1 MEHKESGLC
10 LAPCYDLVASACY
23 PQYQTLALGI
33 GGAKNMTIGNIGP
46 KNIARLGNLFGL
58 PDRAIMLAVSDFA
71 SRLDRAHSAVD
82 ASKKVDQ
89 YIKDKLHQ
97 QMEKRWNGAFD
108 SIGTY
113 LSKKR

>member
-1 MEHKESGLC
+1 MR
-10 LAPCYDLVASACY
+10 
-23 PQYQTLALGI
+23 I
-33 GGAKNMTIGNIGP
+33 GSIGP
-46 KNIARLGNLFGL
+46 KKIARLGNLFGL
-58 PDRAIMLAVSDFA
+58 PDRAVMLAVSDFA
-71 SRLDRAHSAVD
+71 SRLNRAHSTVD

-97 QMEKRWNGAFD
+97 QLEKRWNGAFD

>member
-1 MEHKESGLC
+1 MASQGGLKRT
-10 LAPCYDLVASACY
+10 CYDLVATACY

-33 GGAKNMTIGNIGP
+33 GGAKNMRIGSIGP

-58 PDRAIMLAVSDFA
+58 PDRAVMLAVSDFA

-108 SIGTY
+108 PIGTY
-113 LSKKR
+113 LSKKQ